1 MLIDDRNC
9 QMTYRDAR
17 IFGEEYFKNMTAH
30 ALTLIVTENTAA
42 SVLIYIQALRN
53 QLVPILLDKKTDKEQ
68 LAAIIEKYRPE
79 YTALPASFGWHSGER

>member
-1 MLIDDRNC
+1 MQRLTEPDFFQWQPQFDEHVMLIDDRNC

-53 QLVPILLDKKTDKEQ
+53 QLIPFPLSKTLIKF
-68 LAAIIEKYRPE
+68 L
-79 YTALPASFGWHSGER
+79 